1 MKVLLVDDE
10 NHILEYL
17 KHLIR
22 WPDFGYDTVLT
33 ATSGQAASELL
44 QQEQPALL
52 ITDIRMPE
60 VSGLDLARLVTTKKL
75 ATQVVILSGYSEF
88 DYAQQALRYG
98 VVDYLLKPVLQPDLE
113 KVVRHVAQLRQENFD
128 LNNTRPLQLWLA
140 ALTSL
145 PQAVPDC
152 NLIYPALVRD
162 DYAWRLL
169 PPQQIADIPALVTVP
184 LTAHMLLLTNEEVGL
199 PIVLVTTQKDTHQA
213 LFQYLFGELPADY
226 HYFPG
231 DKRNINYFLQMQT
244 INKQEQDTVV
254 FNQLFID
261 LVALING
268 HNPGL
273 LKDLGINDLW
283 HVTAGR
289 LQANMPLLADRIQSF
304 FQQDRSIE
312 VVAHVKQYITAN
324 LGDDVTLDKLGDLVH
339 LHPVYLSRLFKKEAG
354 TTIGQFTV
362 DVRMERAAALLVE
375 SNLRVEDIS
384 RMVGYNE
391 TQYFIRVFKRHYG
404 LTPKQYREIKT
415 MQGDQGHGIGTSL

>member
-22 WPDFGYDTVLT
+22 WLDFGYDTVLT

-145 PQAVPDC
+145 PPGGA
-152 NLIYPALVRD
+152 
-162 DYAWRLL
+162 
-169 PPQQIADIPALVTVP
+169 
-184 LTAHMLLLTNEEVGL
+184 GL
-199 PIVLVTTQKDTHQA
+199 Q
-213 LFQYLFGELPADY
+213 F
-226 HYFPG
+226 
-231 DKRNINYFLQMQT
+231 
-244 INKQEQDTVV
+244 
-254 FNQLFID
+254 D
-261 LVALING
+261 LS
-268 HNPGL
+268 GL
-273 LKDLGINDLW
+273 G
-283 HVTAGR
+283 AG
-289 LQANMPLLADRIQSF
+289 
-304 FQQDRSIE
+304 
-312 VVAHVKQYITAN
+312 
-324 LGDDVTLDKLGDLVH
+324 
-339 LHPVYLSRLFKKEAG
+339 
-354 TTIGQFTV
+354 
-362 DVRMERAAALLVE
+362 
-375 SNLRVEDIS
+375 
-384 RMVGYNE
+384 
-391 TQYFIRVFKRHYG
+391 
-404 LTPKQYREIKT
+404 
-415 MQGDQGHGIGTSL
+415 